1 MSNPL
6 ARLATR
12 VAYGA
17 SQLPRVTWYI
27 GHSLAVRRLSE
38 LARRQDSRKVRP
50 RAHTTAPVPNRR
62 QLYAD
67 MAILLRQDLAN
78 VEAGIYPLPADH
90 DGSLL
95 TLLHRSR
102 LFFEDLPEIHRRR
115 ESSAHSEV
123 LSEGMRG
130 KRPRYYLQNFHFQS
144 GGWMTDDSAKRYDTQ
159 VEVLFN
165 GTANATR
172 RQALPQLHEAFAGRD
187 QRKLRLL
194 DIGCGTGR
202 FLDFLKQAWPRL
214 PALGLDMSE
223 PYIRH
228 AKRHLKRWSR
238 INLVVGNAEVI
249 PAPDDSLDAVTSIF
263 LFHELPPKVR
273 RIVFRECARVLKPGG
288 RLVLVD
294 SLQRGDQPDYEGLLE
309 LFPQNYHEPYY
320 ESYTNEDFSA
330 LAISCGMTHIR
341 DVKAFV
347 SKAMVFD
354 KPARR
359 APAVSAHN
367 EIVEPLRYVTI
378 CSRGA
383 PTARSSD

>member
-6 ARLATR
+6 SRLATR
-12 VAYGA
+12 AAYGA
-17 SQLPRVTWYI
+17 SQLPRIAWYV

-38 LARRQDSRKVRP
+38 EARRRDGKRARP
-50 RAHTTAPVPNRR
+50 RAHTDAPVPERR
-62 QLYAD
+62 RLYAD

-78 VEAGIYPLPADH
+78 IEAGLYPLPADH

-115 ESSAHSEV
+115 ENSAHDEV
-123 LSEGMRG
+123 LSEETRG
-130 KRPRYYLQNFHFQS
+130 KRPRYYLQNFHYQS
-144 GGWMTDDSAKRYDTQ
+144 GGWMTEDSASRYDTQ

-172 RQALPQLHEAFAGRD
+172 RQALPQLHEIFAGRD

-194 DIGCGTGR
+194 DVGCGTGR

-223 PYIRH
+223 PYIKH
-228 AKRHLKRWSR
+228 ARRHLKRWSR
-238 INLVVGNAEVI
+238 LNLTVANAESLPV
-249 PAPDDSLDAVTSIF
+249 PDESQDAVTSIF

-273 RIVFRECARVLKPGG
+273 RIVLRECARVLKPGG

-320 ESYTNEDFSA
+320 ASYINEDFSA
-330 LAISCGMTHIR
+330 LAAGCGLTHIR
-341 DVKAFV
+341 NVKAFV
-347 SKAMVFD
+347 SKVMVFD
-354 KPARR
+354 KTTD
-359 APAVSAHN
+359 SAK
-367 EIVEPLRYVTI
+367 R
-378 CSRGA
+378 
-383 PTARSSD
+383 